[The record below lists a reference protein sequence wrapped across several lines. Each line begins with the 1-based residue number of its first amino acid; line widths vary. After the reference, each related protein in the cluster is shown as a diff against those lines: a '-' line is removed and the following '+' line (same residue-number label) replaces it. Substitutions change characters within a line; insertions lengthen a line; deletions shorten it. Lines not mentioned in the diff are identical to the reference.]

1 MKFIEMTGRMLKDIV
16 SDDELHIDDLS
27 SAGIYDDTIIR
38 VNQQGDIEVRRTDR
52 WDVIGGLL
60 GNYEDRM
67 KKRTGID
74 WA

>member
-27 SAGIYDDTIIR
+27 LAGIYDDTIIR

-60 GNYEDRM
+60 GNYEERM

>member
-1 MKFIEMTGRMLKDIV
+1 MKFIEMTGKMLKDIV

>member
-60 GNYEDRM
+60 GNYEERM